1 MTLRRLALFLL
12 ALILRLILLARLLVL
27 WLVLRLVL
35 GSGDSRRR
43 FLRRWNRLGQLIGM
57 QCRSSFGKGGYGAL
71 STPLFGGHTRRLD
84 CLRRHLHGFLALR
97 LQVNVNVSVQ
107 GAG

>member
-1 MTLRRLALFLL
+1 MALRRLALFLL

-27 WLVLRLVL
+27 WLVL